1 LKEMPDLPE
10 APYSRKMEW
19 KSKAGVLM
27 MSERVT
33 HGLEGR
39 IDAVRQI
46 RIEQNSSVLG
56 KVLSERDVGKA

>member
-1 LKEMPDLPE
+1 MWSLKEMPDLPE

-27 MSERVT
+27 MSEQVT

-46 RIEQNSSVLG
+46 RIEQKLERAWQSSQ
-56 KVLSERDVGKA
+56 